1 MRARWYNRYLM
12 VLFAAASFI
21 SLFYEPAFFY
31 FAGCGWQGLGQG
43 PQGPC
48 SQTWI
53 GRAWLGYLQ
62 NEPIYAHA
70 PLWIQIFNETDFFI
84 FGWFNLLTLIILI
97 MNLVDKR
104 WYRNLATFMC
114 GMMTYSL
121 ALYLWWEVQ
130 SVDETKSNLLSVFV
144 VNGMWVLFYGSLF
157 IRIYLIRDP
166 RSVDQGVGEGYAGLR
181 T

>member
-1 MRARWYNRYLM
+1 MLVRWYDRYLM
-12 VLFAAASFI
+12 VLFAFASFI
-21 SLFYEPAFFY
+21 ALFYEPAFF
-31 FAGCGWQGLGQG
+31 FFIDCGWEGIGQGL
-43 PQGPC
+43 QGPC

-62 NEPIYAHA
+62 IEPIYAHA
-70 PLWIQIFNETDFFI
+70 PLWIQLLNETDFFI

-97 MNLVDKR
+97 KDLAYKR

-114 GMMTYSL
+114 GMMAYSL
-121 ALYLWWEVQ
+121 TLYLWWEVL
-130 SVDETKSNLLSVFV
+130 SAEETKSNLPAVIIA
-144 VNGMWVLFYGSLF
+144 NGMWLVFYGSLF

-166 RSVDQGVGEGYAGLR
+166 RA